1 MKYIDQIY
9 IREKTRK
16 IKDYL
21 IRIKI
26 PVNTSSNARRYSV
39 IFFVFSL
46 LINVLKPL
54 PNNAQQHILGK
65 HITAAVTVTN
75 TTPIKIF
82 SSVGKKPDATAI
94 ATDHALGLIN

>member
-1 MKYIDQIY
+1 MHC
-9 IREKTRK
+9 TRLILEGVVK

-21 IRIKI
+21 IKI
-26 PVNTSSNARRYSV
+26 NNPVKTNKNARKYSV

>member
-1 MKYIDQIY
+1 MHC
-9 IREKTRK
+9 TRFILEGIIK

-21 IRIKI
+21 IKI
-26 PVNTSSNARRYSV
+26 NNPVKTNKNARKYSV

-54 PNNAQQHILGK
+54 PNNAQQHMLGK

>member
-1 MKYIDQIY
+1 MHC
-9 IREKTRK
+9 TRLILERIIK

-21 IRIKI
+21 IKI
-26 PVNTSSNARRYSV
+26 NNPVKTNKNARKYSV

-82 SSVGKKPDATAI
+82 SSVGKKPEATVIAI
-94 ATDHALGLIN
+94 DQALGFIN